1 MLAGKYKNSTW
12 SARQSESTKQLVVF
26 LQSTVLH
33 FLLVYFRKLSKVV
46 LMIIDQSAQQ
56 YEVEAI
62 L

>member
-1 MLAGKYKNSTW
+1 MGGTPA
-12 SARQSESTKQLVVF
+12 ARQSESTNQLVVF

-56 YEVEAI
+56 YELEAI